1 MALALRALPRRLLRH
16 PLLHSMPL
24 SSSPPDPRELL
35 RIERILSTPTSSS
48 TPPPQRQEGPRPA
61 ATSSLHE
68 TAGPTAAESASLLR
82 RGLPT
87 SSKLPHHHHHHRHRQ
102 LRDELRGLRLGEREI
117 RAALASDAEGLLL
130 SMSPGEPTRLVGL
143 VRDELR
149 CRAAVR
155 DRVLAGGAL
164 AAAVAARRRVEL
176 LHARGLTRRDALRVL
191 AAEPRAI
198 LYGLEDV
205 ERKVDFLVSRMGFE
219 IGWLVEFP
227 EFLGVNL
234 ERRIVPRHNV
244 VEHLRSIGGLG
255 DPIEMK
261 HYVRF
266 SRQRFYN
273 MFVKPYP
280 ECERIFGGIVREKG
294 KEVRRW
300 RHPVGLWKL
309 FKPVKYESTEEDV
322 NNMKMQLQ
330 DKKYPFFSL
339 KGLRVLQESKATP
352 TSDATTEAIDFEE
365 SEFTRS
371 GSMGFE
377 LNDYPGSGANNRH
390 SPHSE
395 GNR

>member
-1 MALALRALPRRLLRH
+1 MALALRALPRRLLLLH
-16 PLLHSMPL
+16 QPLHHSMPL

-35 RIERILSTPTSSS
+35 RIERILSTPTSST
-48 TPPPQRQEGPRPA
+48 TPPPQRQGGPRPAAA

-68 TAGPTAAESASLLR
+68 TAGLTAAESASLLR

-87 SSKLPHHHHHHRHRQ
+87 SAKQPHHHHHHRHRQ
-102 LRDELRGLRLGEREI
+102 LRDELRGLRLGERDI
-117 RAALASDAEGLLL
+117 RAALASDAGGLLL
-130 SMSPGEPTRLVGL
+130 SMSPGEPSRLVGL
-143 VRDELR
+143 VRGELR

-219 IGWLVEFP
+219 IGWLVQYP

-273 MFVKPYP
+273 IFVKPYP
-280 ECERIFGGIVREKG
+280 ECERIFGGIVREKE
-294 KEVRRW
+294 EVRRW

-309 FKPVKYESTEEDV
+309 FKPAKYESTKEDV
-322 NNMKMQLQ
+322 NNMKMVM
-330 DKKYPFFSL
+330 KSL
-339 KGLRVLQESKATP
+339 
-352 TSDATTEAIDFEE
+352 
-365 SEFTRS
+365 
-371 GSMGFE
+371 
-377 LNDYPGSGANNRH
+377 H
-390 SPHSE
+390 
-395 GNR
+395 